1 MIVGAGA
8 AGCVLAARLSEDPSR
23 HVLLLEPGPDYP
35 NIEMLPEDLK
45 NGVSGWI
52 DKPENPHNW
61 NYRAKGTDISDPIIV
76 PRGRA
81 TGGSTAINSQ
91 VFLRGVPEDYDAW
104 ADSGLNEWSYT
115 KLLSG
120 FRKSENDL
128 DFGGDFHGRDG
139 HITCVRP
146 PREEWLPAQSGFYEA
161 CRAIGYLDCPD
172 HNLPDS
178 TGVGPLAFNAINDTR
193 ISTATGYLTGARH
206 RLNLTIKA
214 GCLVHRVIIENGR
227 VVGLITEAGGELFE
241 VRANEVI
248 LSAGAVVSPQLLMLS
263 GVGPA
268 DHLNSHGLE
277 VVADVPGVGQNLQ
290 DHPLVF
296 LLWDTVP
303 DYEYRL
309 DVRRLQISLRYTATG
324 SNERNDMIAYMN
336 SACSAARAERGGDRN
351 SPIGVGIHLV
361 LNSADSRGEIR
372 LASTDIADQPIIDF
386 NYMSAPRDLKR
397 VRDGLRKLSE
407 IGEQPEFRKN
417 VTRRVTPT
425 DETLEDDR
433 DLDEWIRTEVTTGH
447 HISCSN
453 KMGVDSDPMA
463 VVDQYGSVR
472 GVEGL
477 RVVDASIMPT
487 CVGANI
493 NATVIAMAER
503 MAELIVS

>member
-1 MIVGAGA
+1 
-8 AGCVLAARLSEDPSR
+8 
-23 HVLLLEPGPDYP
+23 
-35 NIEMLPEDLK
+35 
-45 NGVSGWI
+45 
-52 DKPENPHNW
+52 
-61 NYRAKGTDISDPIIV
+61 
-76 PRGRA
+76 
-81 TGGSTAINSQ
+81 
-91 VFLRGVPEDYDAW
+91 
-104 ADSGLNEWSYT
+104 
-115 KLLSG
+115 
-120 FRKSENDL
+120 
-128 DFGGDFHGRDG
+128 
-139 HITCVRP
+139 
-146 PREEWLPAQSGFYEA
+146 
-161 CRAIGYLDCPD
+161 
-172 HNLPDS
+172 
-178 TGVGPLAFNAINDTR
+178 
-193 ISTATGYLTGARH
+193 
-206 RLNLTIKA
+206 LNLTIKA

-227 VVGLITEAGGELFE
+227 VVGLIAEAGGELFE

-248 LSAGAVVSPQLLMLS
+248 LSAGAVISPQLLMLS

-268 DHLNSHGLE
+268 DHLNSHGLG

-303 DYEYRL
+303 EYEYRL
-309 DVRRLQISLRYTATG
+309 DVRRLQVSLRYTATG
-324 SNERNDMIAYMN
+324 SNERNDMIVYMN
-336 SACSAARAERGGDRN
+336 SASSAARAERGGDRN
-351 SPIGVGIHLV
+351 SPIGVSMHLV
-361 LNSADSRGEIR
+361 LNSEDSRGEIR

-397 VRDGLRKLSE
+397 MRDGLRILAE

-417 VTRRVTPT
+417 VTGRVTPT

-433 DLDEWIRTEVTTGH
+433 ALDEWIRTEVTTGH

-472 GVEGL
+472 GIEGL

-487 CVGANI
+487 CVRANI